1 MSLNNLLTIVIPCKN
16 ESKIISKT
24 LDLLNYQE
32 GIENVEVIICDSST
46 DDTRNIIKS
55 RIGDK
60 FRKYV
65 LDGGLPSVARNKGA
79 SLAMTDYILFLDAD
93 IFLLNP
99 KTIKVCLDEMIKNDR
114 HLTTIKFESETT
126 EHNLK
131 FRFFTLFQKV
141 VSKFSPFALGGFM
154 MFQTKKFFNLG
165 WFNENVKVGEDYLL
179 SRLVK
184 PKKFK
189 VCNILA
195 FTTPRR
201 YQKKSVWYMLKLVV
215 MSYINRNNINYF
227 SSDHDYW
234 K

>member
-1 MSLNNLLTIVIPCKN
+1 MELQKKLSIVIPCKN

-79 SLAMTDYILFLDAD
+79 SLVMTEYVLFLDAD

-99 KTIKVCLDEMIKNDR
+99 KTINTCLYDR
-114 HLTTIKFESETT
+114 
-126 EHNLK
+126 
-131 FRFFTLFQKV
+131 
-141 VSKFSPFALGGFM
+141 
-154 MFQTKKFFNLG
+154 
-165 WFNENVKVGEDYLL
+165 
-179 SRLVK
+179 
-184 PKKFK
+184 
-189 VCNILA
+189 
-195 FTTPRR
+195 
-201 YQKKSVWYMLKLVV
+201 
-215 MSYINRNNINYF
+215 
-227 SSDHDYW
+227 
-234 K
+234 